1 MPDTNTTT
9 YQEVQIPRFKDK
21 VMYIPANISKTK
33 KEASYVISAS
43 FKGIVRLSPN
53 NHNTTYETP
62 NIQLS
67 IGDDLALGTT
77 YSDSIKFD
85 DSALNSM
92 KSNADITKR
101 MIIGSDSDGYLV
113 PFRISENNFEF
124 DNLGVI
130 GITEADKLTI
140 FTTDTDDRNN
150 TFILNGERMPYF
162 PQTNY
167 TTPQRL
173 YKDKNLEQPVPFH
186 EYDVRDV
193 VITGDADNS
202 YLVYGTIDGNGK
214 RTYRYKQSSAF
225 IKELILEA
233 LLDLQTIPTGSIHWF
248 PVTIDQ
254 YKLLVEANGKK
265 PNKSFNGNE
274 KVDPLLRDFLLCDG
288 RRYNNKDFPELA
300 KILWKEN
307 ITRWEKKTIGE
318 NKCLLPRLDTE
329 CNNYG
334 PKQNSN
340 GSIDD
345 KAEFYTFRVPDLRHA
360 FISSIYLN
368 GTQYITSGKAEKPR
382 TNVTSHSADITGSRC
397 VDYKPP
403 SSNDTQE
410 DKHKHFI
417 CYGNYAEI
425 KYTDENLP
433 ISNDDVSKLDAPY
446 LQNGAQTHVLT
457 PFNHPYTVTSGKS
470 FKGFHYRVES
480 TPNRGHT
487 GLDAIP
493 SVAFLSIPS
502 NNKIKKDNF
511 VSFNE
516 TKITHGVSSDDI
528 PSFDYPTNYSDIND
542 RFSGNTNQDSNET
555 YVAWND
561 YMSNTYGNENT
572 PKFYTMLPFIKI

>member
-186 EYDVRDV
+186 DYDVRDV
-193 VITGDADNS
+193 VITGDVDNS

-248 PVTIDQ
+248 PVTIDH

-345 KAEFYTFRVPDLRHA
+345 KEEFYTFRVPDLRHA

-368 GTQYITSGKAEKPR
+368 GTQYITTGKAEKPR

-425 KYTDENLP
+425 KYDDDNLP
-433 ISNDDVSKLDAPY
+433 ISNDDVSKLDVPY

-457 PFNHPYTVTSGKS
+457 PFNHPYTVTSAWS

-480 TPNRGHT
+480 TPDRGHT

-502 NNKIKKDNF
+502 NNKNKAENF

-542 RFSGNTNQDSNET
+542 RFSGNINQDSNET
-555 YVAWND
+555 YVAWKD